1 MTDKGKR
8 TNPTKYPAGL
18 LYGSVCGE
26 GAEPLQQ
33 GGEQSEPYNR
43 PRASWSVSGTI
54 LALLHKYAK
63 TAFPVL

>member
-8 TNPTKYPAGL
+8 TKPTKYPAGL
-18 LYGSVCGE
+18 LCGSGCGG

-33 GGEQSEPYNR
+33 SVEQSEPHNR